1 MSDYSGYV
9 LMASV
14 IIALFCIERLRP
26 ASTDRNGEWVNNG
39 AAWVFTAA
47 SHTILIGSLA
57 ASETAAVNS
66 LGGGLIDLRALPLG
80 LGALLYLLA
89 MDLGEYLFHRAQHA
103 IPALWAMH
111 SLHHSD
117 RSMNVA
123 TTQRHFWLEP
133 AIKSLTI
140 WLVVAVAFHASGT
153 ILGIYVLFSF
163 GHFLTHSN
171 IRLGFGAFSWLFNSP
186 QYHRLHHSV
195 QPDHHNANFAALLPI
210 FDVISGAYHQ
220 PRPGEFP
227 ATGLDDAPRSPIE
240 VLLWPVRGRWRR
252 TMGAKHPGASS
263 SVSIPTGET

>member
-1 MSDYSGYV
+1 MNAYSGYV
-9 LMASV
+9 LLASV
-14 IIALFCIERLRP
+14 IVALFCIERLRP
-26 ASTDRNGEWVNNG
+26 ASSERIGDWINNG

-47 SHTILIGSLA
+47 SHTLLIGLLA
-57 ASETAAVNS
+57 ASETAAVNAF
-66 LGGGLIDLRALPLG
+66 GGGLIDLRALPLA
-80 LGALLYLLA
+80 LGALIYLVA

-133 AIKSLTI
+133 VIKSLTI
-140 WLVVAVAFHASGT
+140 WLVVAIAFHTNGT
-153 ILGIYVLFSF
+153 ILGIYVLFSL

-171 IRLGFGAFSWLFNSP
+171 IRMGLGPFSWLFNSP

-195 QPDHHNANFAALLPI
+195 QPEHHNANFAALLPI
-210 FDVISGAYHQ
+210 FDVVSGAYHR

-227 ATGLDDAPRSPIE
+227 ATGLDDTPRSPLE
-240 VLLWPVRGRWRR
+240 VLLWPVRGRLRR
-252 TMGAKHPGASS
+252 LTGPGYSGPSAPASM
-263 SVSIPTGET
+263 TAGDA